1 MKTLNFNGE
10 RKLLHESLK
19 VQKLLNMEKGM
30 INKAIS
36 RATPQRI
43 LKSSNYSLK
52 LSILFR

>member
-19 VQKLLNMEKGM
+19 VQKVLNMEKGM

-36 RATPQRI
+36 RATP
-43 LKSSNYSLK
+43 KEY
-52 LSILFR
+52 